1 MDKTGISG
9 KKRFQLDDCNTAL
22 RRFNRNG
29 FYRFKFIRQWRNLD
43 GEQQKYLIQIN
54 PPADIIP
61 EVIRSI
67 VRAQNITDAGILFD
81 DSFSEFLIIQVNF

>member
-1 MDKTGISG
+1 MI
-9 KKRFQLDDCNTAL
+9 C
-22 RRFNRNG
+22 
-29 FYRFKFIRQWRNLD
+29 IRQWRNLD

-81 DSFSEFLIIQVNF
+81 DSFGKMILYHTTSLVVYRHY